1 MILPE
6 ICKIFGC
13 RYPVGSIHRSLY
25 NPSNPAPFRISLL
38 WPRRTFFVQT
48 LLSSKQKSSMPTKQ
62 ATLGYVNPSQKT
74 LRCAVRRLR
83 ITLLQTFSRYNNAYA
98 ALLLGSRV
106 TRIHSTGSP
115 SYHSPQSS
123 WMKPLLLFPQ
133 TFQRGTLS
141 LS

>member
-13 RYPVGSIHRSLY
+13 RLSSIRRSLCIF
-25 NPSNPAPFRISLL
+25 SNSTPFQVSLL
-38 WPRRTFFVQT
+38 WPRRTFSAQT
-48 LLSSKQKSSMPTKQ
+48 LLGSKPKSSMPTKQ

-74 LRCAVRRLR
+74 LRCAVRRSC
-83 ITLLQTFSRYNNAYA
+83 ITLLQTFGRFNNSYA
-98 ALLLGSRV
+98 ALLSGSRV

-123 WMKPLLLFPQ
+123 WTKPLLLFPQ
-133 TFQRGTLS
+133 TFQRGILS